1 MSRRLGLAVLLLLA
15 VESAPILPVNASPI
29 DLAIGAQASVVVRGA
44 GATRFLVRFTVVRGV
59 PGAGTG
65 LGTALLSQVFRC
77 SLTETSCPQ
86 VPVTEQITQLP
97 ETAFSV
103 GAQQGAA
110 ALRAVWA
117 GRPLSITWKPT
128 GAPGP
133 RPTQGDTLVADDGN
147 AKIVY
152 KNFRLANA
160 SGIIALLGGSGCRAP
175 HPYVVTAAAAAAT
188 WQATTGEPHQPSPD
202 AVPGLLATQG
212 RCP

>member
-15 VESAPILPVNASPI
+15 VIGSILPVSASPI
-29 DLAIGAQASVVVRGA
+29 ERAIGAQASVVVRGA

-77 SLTETSCPQ
+77 SLTRRPVRRSGSPNRSRNCPKRLS
-86 VPVTEQITQLP
+86 PSAHSKERRRWRS
-97 ETAFSV
+97 F
-103 GAQQGAA
+103 G
-110 ALRAVWA
+110 RA
-117 GRPLSITWKPT
+117 PLSITWKPT

-202 AVPGLLATQG
+202 AVPGLAATQG